1 MNEPSLP
8 AAGRAA
14 SRARR
19 ATASDLDHVL
29 HVLVESHVTYAWE
42 TWAIPWDDRRSR
54 LAQLYRAD
62 LERVG
67 LPHGEVWITDGGE
80 SVAVWLPRGAYAR
93 LGGDDLAELER
104 VSTVV
109 LAGRRAVLD
118 EVDNMIA
125 LARRS
130 CDWHLATMG
139 TLPASQGRGFG
150 ATVLEPRLREL
161 DRSNATAGLET
172 STTDNIRFYR
182 RHGFDVDTVIDSL
195 PHGAPTTWLMRRSP
209 TDAGRAPSPSR

>member
-1 MNEPSLP
+1 MDPSSLACSARHRGP
-8 AAGRAA
+8 HHERTESPRRRTRCVA
-14 SRARR
+14 SATR
-19 ATASDLDHVL
+19 TASDLDHVL
-29 HVLVESHVTYAWE
+29 HVLVESHATYAWE

-80 SVAVWLPRGAYAR
+80 SVAGCSAAAHTRR

-104 VSTVV
+104 VSTVAV

-182 RHGFDVDTVIDSL
+182 RHGFEVE
-195 PHGAPTTWLMRRSP
+195 HR
-209 TDAGRAPSPSR
+209 